1 MESMNRKQL
10 LRQLEETR
18 NTIQRQHLLKQ
29 LWRLDRQ
36 EVRRDDPH
44 PVVASSA
51 QPAVPVAAGR
61 L

>member
-1 MESMNRKQL
+1 MESMKRKQL

-36 EVRRDDPH
+36 QVCRDQTH
-44 PVVASSA
+44 PFLTSSA
-51 QPAVPVAAGR
+51 PSAVPVATE
-61 L
+61 